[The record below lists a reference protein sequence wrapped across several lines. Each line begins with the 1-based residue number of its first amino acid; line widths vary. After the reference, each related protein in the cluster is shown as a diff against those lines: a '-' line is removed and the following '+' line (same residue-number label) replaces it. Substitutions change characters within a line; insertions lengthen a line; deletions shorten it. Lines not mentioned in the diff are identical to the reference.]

1 MTSSNNVLHPEDA
14 HELETTG
21 LLSASINGKR
31 KISSSTILSTLSS
44 SSGATSNSGY
54 SDSHSFEVEIPDSLK
69 SKETY
74 VFLGLRI
81 ETAEMLW
88 RRWSEVD
95 EDAREPDGPVGFLD
109 IATQH
114 IRNQDNNVDDEG
126 KDWNAV
132 LSGWGVDDDLR
143 EVILDPEFD
152 DLRYTASAAF
162 WVVDTFE
169 MRYRGLEAISES
181 SRKRQRKMQELRK
194 CEVRKAGGQFE
205 PSTET
210 LGMRDGGREET
221 PEPLYHEAF
230 PAHTPGTTRV
240 YRGGDMESLKK
251 VFNPLTGKSNLLA
264 IQSMWPIDFR
274 GLVAGPT
281 LYFGL
286 EEQVGR
292 RCARYAKNRSGV
304 SIVAVIYMD
313 VKNSFIDYWKPYVLR
328 GGDEWKQIVYES
340 RRRNR
345 YPDHL
350 SHLQN
355 HPLFIGYIFRTHHSP
370 IEKLDS
376 WTELTDH
383 NIMKIEEE
391 IFNKDSGTRET
402 AAVKATQYVF
412 NGQAIITALEKEV
425 DVGYI
430 KEKPKLQ
437 T

>member
-54 SDSHSFEVEIPDSLK
+54 SVSHSFEVEIPDSLK

-88 RRWSEVD
+88 RRWLEVD

-251 VFNPLTGKSNLLA
+251 VFNPLTEKSNLLA

-274 GLVAGPT
+274 GLIAGPT
-281 LYFGL
+281 LYFRL
-286 EEQVGR
+286 EEQAAR
-292 RCARYAKNRSGV
+292 RYARYAKNRSGV

-313 VKNSFIDYWKPYVLR
+313 VNNSFIDYWKPYVLE

-391 IFNKDSGTRET
+391 IFNKDSGTWET

-430 KEKPKLQ
+430 KEKAKLQ

>member
-44 SSGATSNSGY
+44 SSGARSNSGY
-54 SDSHSFEVEIPDSLK
+54 SDSYSFEVEIPDSLK

-81 ETAEMLW
+81 GTAEMLW
-88 RRWSEVD
+88 RRLLEVD
-95 EDAREPDGPVGFLD
+95 EDSREPDGPVGFLD

-194 CEVRKAGGQFE
+194 CGVREAGGQFE

-230 PAHTPGTTRV
+230 PAHTAGTIRV

-251 VFNPLTGKSNLLA
+251 VFNPLTGKPNLLA

-274 GLVAGPT
+274 GLIAGPT

-286 EEQVGR
+286 EEQAAR
-292 RCARYAKNRSGV
+292 RYARYAKNRSGV

-313 VKNSFIDYWKPYVLR
+313 VNNSFIDYWKPYVLE
-328 GGDEWKQIVYES
+328 GGDEWK
-340 RRRNR
+340 
-345 YPDHL
+345 
-350 SHLQN
+350 
-355 HPLFIGYIFRTHHSP
+355 
-370 IEKLDS
+370 
-376 WTELTDH
+376 
-383 NIMKIEEE
+383 
-391 IFNKDSGTRET
+391 
-402 AAVKATQYVF
+402 
-412 NGQAIITALEKEV
+412 
-425 DVGYI
+425 
-430 KEKPKLQ
+430 
-437 T
+437 